1 MTKLTPFA
9 DDSASVSIAE
19 LTIENGTDRIAL
31 YGSLDLT
38 RDKQGLA
45 HARALKAVLDQVVQ
59 RLEADKGLPDAVPP
73 APAAKTVDNPF
84 G

>member
-1 MTKLTPFA
+1 MPFA
-9 DDSASVSIAE
+9 DDAASITIGE
-19 LTIENGTDRIAL
+19 LTVENGTDRIAL

-45 HARALKAVLDQVVQ
+45 DAHALLSLLEQAVQ
-59 RLEADKGLPDAVPP
+59 RLEADKGLPDAVPS
-73 APAAKTVDNPF
+73 PAAAGTVKNPF